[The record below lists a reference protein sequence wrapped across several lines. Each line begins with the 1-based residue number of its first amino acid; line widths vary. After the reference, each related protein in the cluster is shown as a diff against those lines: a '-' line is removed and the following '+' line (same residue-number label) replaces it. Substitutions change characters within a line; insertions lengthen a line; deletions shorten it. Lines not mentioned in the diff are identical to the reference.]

1 MTAKQVIF
9 LSLLAAVTLAFA
21 TSWYFKNL
29 LKPLSTADLPE
40 FEIPEFN
47 PFSSQETKDYTEFIS
62 PDGKLK
68 LKYPSQ
74 WIKMTPDTL
83 EKINQAL
90 ANKKSENL
98 LFVQGVRI
106 ETGDFV
112 FLMVQKLILEEEKNL
127 EEIIETI
134 KEGVEEQGGKVEIS
148 NLKIKDDTAY
158 FEGKFER
165 ENSPPLYLKE
175 KIVFLEDKAYSVGL
189 FNLKNDWSGFEKEVS
204 EILNS
209 IQIIN

>member
-9 LSLLAAVTLAFA
+9 LSLLAATILAFA
-21 TSWYFKNL
+21 TSWYSKNL

-40 FEIPEFN
+40 FEMPEFD

-74 WIKMTPDTL
+74 WMKMTPDTL

-90 ANKKSENL
+90 VNEKAENL
-98 LFVQGVRI
+98 LFVQGIKI
-106 ETGDFV
+106 ETGGFV
-112 FLMVQKLILEEEKNL
+112 FLMIQKLTLEEEKTL

-148 NLKIKDDTAY
+148 NLKIEDKIAY
-158 FEGKFER
+158 FEGKFEG
-165 ENSPPLYLKE
+165 ENPPPLYLKE
-175 KIVFLEDKAYSVGL
+175 KIVFLENKAYLISL
-189 FNLKNDWSGFEKEVS
+189 FNLKNDWSEFEKEVD

-209 IQIIN
+209 VQIVN

>member
-1 MTAKQVIF
+1 MSAKQVIF
-9 LSLLAAVTLAFA
+9 LSLLAAVTLGFA

-62 PDGKLK
+62 PNGKLK
-68 LKYPSQ
+68 LKYPSH

-90 ANKKSENL
+90 VNERTENL
-98 LFVQGVRI
+98 LFVQGVKI

-112 FLMVQKLILEEEKNL
+112 FLMVQKLTLEEEKTL

-148 NLKIKDDTAY
+148 NLKIEGKIAY
-158 FEGKFER
+158 LEGKFEG
-165 ENSPPLYLKE
+165 ENPPPLYLKE
-175 KIVFLEDKAYSVGL
+175 KIVFLEDKAYLIGL
-189 FNLKNDWSGFEKEVS
+189 FNLKNSWSGLEKEVS
-204 EILNS
+204 EILSS

>member
-9 LSLLAAVTLAFA
+9 LSLLSAVILAFA

-29 LKPLSTADLPE
+29 LKPLSTADLPK

-74 WIKMTPDTL
+74 WMKMAPDTL
-83 EKINQAL
+83 EKLNQAL
-90 ANKKSENL
+90 IDKEAKNL
-98 LFVQGVRI
+98 LFVQGIKI
-106 ETGDFV
+106 EKGDFI
-112 FLMVQKLILEEEKNL
+112 FLMVQELDSEEKKGL

-134 KEGVEEQGGKVEIS
+134 KEKVKEQGGKAEIS

-158 FEGKFER
+158 FEGEFEG
-165 ENSPPLYLKE
+165 ENPPPVYLKE
-175 KIVFLEDKAYSVGL
+175 KIILTDNKVYLVIL
-189 FNLKNDWSGFEKEVS
+189 FNLKNDWSEFEKEVS

-209 IQIIN
+209 VELLN

>member
-9 LSLLAAVTLAFA
+9 LSLLAAVTLGFT

-29 LKPLSTADLPE
+29 LKPLSTADLPK
-40 FEIPEFN
+40 FEIPEFD
-47 PFSSQETKDYTEFIS
+47 PFSSQETKGYTELIS

-83 EKINQAL
+83 EKLNRAL
-90 ANKKSENL
+90 IDEKAKNL
-98 LFVQGVRI
+98 LFVQGIKV
-106 ETGDFV
+106 ETGDLV
-112 FLMVQKLILEEEKNL
+112 FLMIQELILEEKNGL

-134 KEGVEEQGGKVEIS
+134 KERVKEQGGKAEIS
-148 NLKIKDDTAY
+148 NLKIEDKIAY
-158 FEGKFER
+158 FEGKFEG
-165 ENSPPLYLKE
+165 ENPPPVYLKE
-175 KIVFLEDKAYSVGL
+175 KIILTDNKVYLVIL
-189 FNLKNDWSGFEKEVS
+189 FNLKNNWSGFEREIS

-209 IQIIN
+209 FQLLN